1 MDVGRIDH
9 LVAEAVESLAVP
21 NLVATIADRAG
32 VQYVGAAGYRI
43 AGDPG
48 SGPVGTDSLYRIA
61 SMTKP
66 IVTVAALHLAEAGAL
81 NLDAAV
87 ADYLPQFG
95 RLQVITGFA
104 EDGTPQYRPPA
115 RQATVRQLMCHT
127 AGLAYDFFNRAQ
139 QQWQV
144 ATGTASILSGSR
156 GILESPLHT
165 DPGTR
170 WEYGISTDWLGLVVE
185 AVGGTDLEKYCQ
197 THICGPL
204 GMTATT
210 FAPGAEQRAAT
221 VPVHVMDAPEH
232 WAPSPMELPENP
244 DFWAGGSSMY
254 STPADYARFTR
265 MLLRGGELDGVRVLS
280 EATVADA
287 FTDQIA
293 PLELP
298 TTIVSLDHRVT
309 GDFILPP
316 GWCWGHGLALNK
328 LDLPGMRKAFSGS
341 WGGLFGTGFWI
352 DPTSGITAALWSQAL
367 PGSRPEARNMSVAF
381 EFTLYAALA

>member
-1 MDVGRIDH
+1 MDVSRIEH
-9 LVAEAVESLAVP
+9 VVAEAVESLAVP
-21 NLVATIADRAG
+21 NLVAVLADRSD
-32 VQYVGAAGYRI
+32 VRWVGSAGYRV
-43 AGDPG
+43 AGDAS
-48 SGPVGTDSLYRIA
+48 SGKVGPDTSFRIA

-66 IVTVAALHLAEAGAL
+66 VVTVAALQLAEAGAL
-81 NLDAAV
+81 NLDAPV
-87 ADYLPQFG
+87 ADYRPEFG

-104 EDGTPQYRPPA
+104 EDGTPQFRLPA

-139 QQWQV
+139 QQWQQ
-144 ATGTASILSGSR
+144 ATGTPSILSGSR
-156 GILESPLHT
+156 AILDSPLHT

-197 THICGPL
+197 THICTPL
-204 GMTATT
+204 RMTSTS
-210 FAPGAEQRAAT
+210 FAPSPEQRAAT
-221 VPVHVMDAPEH
+221 VPIHVMDAPEH
-232 WAPSPMELPENP
+232 WGASAFELPEHP

-254 STPADYARFTR
+254 STPADYTRFCR
-265 MLLRGGELDGVRVLS
+265 MLLNGGELDGVRLLS

-298 TTIVSLDHRVT
+298 TTIVSLDHTVS

-316 GWCWGHGLALNK
+316 GWGWGHGLALNK
-328 LDLPGMRKAFSGS
+328 LDLPGMRRAFSGS

-352 DPTSGITAALWSQAL
+352 DPTTGITASLWSQAL
-367 PGSRPEARNMSVAF
+367 PGSRPEARNVSVAF
-381 EFTLYAALA
+381 ELAVYA